1 MTSGLN
7 RLEKIVKRSIS
18 LLLTTV
24 CFSSVVHLQA
34 ADDHHS
40 TGTNR
45 VTLHATGLVVS
56 SKVASDQATLSI
68 ATVEGLAEVHE
79 TTHPVLVSG
88 LQFSVICT
96 LTSIKRSDRSSGL
109 ETLCS
114 LKDKFSNEIVVELQ
128 REATMGSDGHGF
140 SKFYGVSGGK
150 YAGINGSCEFDAQYM
165 KNEDDLFVGVVMTCN
180 LEDA

>member
-40 TGTNR
+40 AGTNR

-56 SKVASDQATLSI
+56 SKVASYLATLSV

-88 LQFSVICT
+88 LQFSFICT
-96 LTSIKRSDRSSGL
+96 
-109 ETLCS
+109 
-114 LKDKFSNEIVVELQ
+114 
-128 REATMGSDGHGF
+128 
-140 SKFYGVSGGK
+140 
-150 YAGINGSCEFDAQYM
+150 
-165 KNEDDLFVGVVMTCN
+165 
-180 LEDA
+180 